1 MALEP
6 ILLVADI
13 RKIEAAHAAE
23 PLMERAGLAAAT
35 QARELLDDRPPRV
48 LVLAGPGNNGGDAFV
63 VARHLKS
70 WFFDVV
76 VAFSGDASKLS
87 RDAGAAYKAWREAG
101 GETVSSWPQRDDWG
115 LIVDG
120 LFGIGLTRTVEGVP
134 ARWIGCANESG
145 SRIFAIDIPSGLNAE
160 TGVAYAPSIRADATA
175 TFIALKPGLLT
186 ADGPDHCGAI
196 SVHRLDLDFDAR
208 SSGAG
213 RRLAWDALAAA
224 LPSPLLRARHNVHKG
239 TFGTLGIVGGNDGLV
254 GAAILAGR
262 AAAHLGAGK
271 VWVGLAT
278 SERPGVDWMQPELM
292 LRQANDVLASKPDAL
307 LVGPGLGTDA
317 EARELLVQALALDC
331 PIAVDADALNLVAGD
346 AALGVALASR
356 KAPSAMT
363 PHPAEAAR
371 LAHTNASTVQSDRL
385 QAAQDLSARF
395 KASVVLKGAGS
406 IVAHGDGTWA
416 INVSGNAALASGGTG
431 DVLAGMLAAF
441 IVQGVPVNQ
450 ALELAVCLHGA
461 AADALVVDG
470 VGPVGVTASELLP
483 VSRRLLNAAAGGAA
497 R

>member
-1 MALEP
+1 
-6 ILLVADI
+6 
-13 RKIEAAHAAE
+13 
-23 PLMERAGLAAAT
+23 
-35 QARELLDDRPPRV
+35 V
-48 LVLAGPGNNGGDAFV
+48 L
-63 VARHLKS
+63 
-70 WFFDVV
+70 
-76 VAFSGDASKLS
+76 
-87 RDAGAAYKAWREAG
+87 
-101 GETVSSWPQRDDWG
+101 
-115 LIVDG
+115 
-120 LFGIGLTRTVEGVP
+120 

-239 TFGTLGIVGGNDGLV
+239 T
-254 GAAILAGR
+254 AILAGR

>member
-1 MALEP
+1 
-6 ILLVADI
+6 
-13 RKIEAAHAAE
+13 
-23 PLMERAGLAAAT
+23 
-35 QARELLDDRPPRV
+35 
-48 LVLAGPGNNGGDAFV
+48 
-63 VARHLKS
+63 
-70 WFFDVV
+70 
-76 VAFSGDASKLS
+76 
-87 RDAGAAYKAWREAG
+87 
-101 GETVSSWPQRDDWG
+101 
-115 LIVDG
+115 
-120 LFGIGLTRTVEGVP
+120 
-134 ARWIGCANESG
+134 
-145 SRIFAIDIPSGLNAE
+145 
-160 TGVAYAPSIRADATA
+160 
-175 TFIALKPGLLT
+175 
-186 ADGPDHCGAI
+186 
-196 SVHRLDLDFDAR
+196 
-208 SSGAG
+208 
-213 RRLAWDALAAA
+213 
-224 LPSPLLRARHNVHKG
+224 
-239 TFGTLGIVGGNDGLV
+239 
-254 GAAILAGR
+254 
-262 AAAHLGAGK
+262 
-271 VWVGLAT
+271 
-278 SERPGVDWMQPELM
+278 MQPELM